1 MTFPAEAVDKNLK
14 PRAEQALEVDQFFSK
29 YDQQARKRK
38 AESSDT
44 INVLCPFH
52 KGLMQC

>member
-1 MTFPAEAVDKNLK
+1 MTFSAEAVDKNLK
-14 PRAEQALEVDQFFSK
+14 PMTEQASEVDQFFSK
-29 YDQQARKRK
+29 YDQEECKRK
-38 AESSDT
+38 AKFSDT

>member
-1 MTFPAEAVDKNLK
+1 MNFPAEAVDKNLK
-14 PRAEQALEVDQFFSK
+14 PRTEQAPEADQFFSK
-29 YDQQARKRK
+29 YDQEECKRK